1 MPAAC
6 HDLKTDPNWEEP
18 CSQKSEAVKPK
29 QVSSN
34 PSTTGPAMLRISAS
48 EINTNSARAC
58 EGTLSFSGVFSD
70 LFSRQISADRTQQ
83 GDAP

>member
-1 MPAAC
+1 M
-6 HDLKTDPNWEEP
+6 
-18 CSQKSEAVKPK
+18 QSEVRSREAKASVLHSLYFP
-29 QVSSN
+29 
-34 PSTTGPAMLRISAS
+34 TGSAMLRISAS

-70 LFSRQISADRTQQ
+70 LFSRQISADRTQR